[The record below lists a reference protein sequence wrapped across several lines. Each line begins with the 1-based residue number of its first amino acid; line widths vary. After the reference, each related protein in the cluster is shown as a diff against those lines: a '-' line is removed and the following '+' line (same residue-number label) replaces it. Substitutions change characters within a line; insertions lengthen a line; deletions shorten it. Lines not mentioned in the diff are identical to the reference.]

1 MNASLITMLSLTYQL
16 EDYIL
21 SSVMLAVQQRYND
34 QAEG

>member
-1 MNASLITMLSLTYQL
+1 MNASLITMLSLTHQL

-21 SSVMLAVQQRYND
+21 SRIILAVQQRYND